1 MAKANFV
8 LSKKVVKNDDPDGM
22 VSNQNAHNY
31 KGFFFGDTSEQK
43 YYQGGAHF
51 EYNDLCTR
59 LNNILQIQSS
69 KEKEQMLKTKEIG
82 FSTSNYH
89 QPKQLNLSRNKQI
102 IAGSN
107 TLKSI
112 NSTKT
117 NLLAKST
124 LLNNVM
130 LSKVI
135 NGADHIF
142 NPGLSYQKSEIHLV
156 KQIENNSKMAE
167 LKKKDEEYNLV
178 KSSINLKTSND
189 HLELKKSLFNNKTI
203 NSGLNFFLIKSDVRF
218 NSK

>member
-8 LSKKVVKNDDPDGM
+8 LSKKVIKNDDPDGM

-31 KGFFFGDTSEQK
+31 KGFFYGDTSEQK

-51 EYNDLCTR
+51 DYNDICTR
-59 LNNILQIQSS
+59 LNNIIQIQSA

-82 FSTSNYH
+82 LSTNNYH

-117 NLLAKST
+117 NLLAKSS

-130 LSKVI
+130 FSKVI
-135 NGADHIF
+135 NGADSIF
-142 NPGLSYQKSEIHLV
+142 NPGMSYQKSENHLV
-156 KQIENNSKMAE
+156 KQIENKKLAD
-167 LKKKDEEYNLV
+167 LKKKDEENNLV
-178 KSSINLKTSND
+178 KSSINLKSSND
-189 HLELKKSLFNNKTI
+189 HLELKKSLLNNKTI
-203 NSGLNFFLIKSDVRF
+203 NSGLNYFLIKSDVRF